1 MGQGQGKAAAAASPA
16 EERALAL
23 PGIDIA
29 ASPEFTMADVAKHS
43 TPDDL
48 WLVLHGAWPSF
59 HFKTTRMNDIT
70 PAKQLEPLAHS
81 YLVRITW
88 HFRSRL

>member
-1 MGQGQGKAAAAASPA
+1 MGQGQGKAAATASPA

-29 ASPEFTMADVAKHS
+29 ASPEFTMAEVAKHS

-48 WLVLHGAWPSF
+48 WLVLHGAGPSF

-70 PAKQLEPLAHS
+70 PC
-81 YLVRITW
+81 
-88 HFRSRL
+88 